1 MNKKNCFVFKPF
13 CVINY
18 LKKKNKTK
26 SHPNRTMLNS
36 ERSLDEY
43 IKYQR
48 SMKVSTKESKDFA
61 D

>member
-18 LKKKNKTK
+18 LKKKN
-26 SHPNRTMLNS
+26 HPNRTMLNS